1 MEKNIFEK
9 EFKALGTDI
18 YLQIIASPAEALKI
32 EKTFVFIEDFYRK
45 KELVFSRFNPDS
57 ELTKLNKKLKEFNRA
72 SEDILYVAS
81 VALDY
86 YAKSE
91 GIFDPRILADLEDLG
106 YKYNFTENEFKDKR
120 FPLGSETSD
129 LAQDLV
135 VAGKEVKFSK
145 KMDFNGIAK
154 GYITDLVA
162 KFLLKEGW
170 QDFLVDS
177 GGDMYASGLNRHSEK
192 WGIALEGTV
201 DENEIFLEIS
211 NKGIATSGNTRKCW
225 EVGGRKFHHLINP
238 KNKNEFSFDLKTV
251 TVTAENTMKADIWA
265 KVLFIMGIEEG
276 ISFAKKN
283 KINSIFLKNNQ
294 EVIKNDFANL

>member
-18 YLQIIASPAEALKI
+18 YLQIVASPAEVLKI

-120 FPLGSETSD
+120 FPLGAETND

-135 VAGKEVKFSK
+135 VVGREVKFSK

-238 KNKNEFSFDLKTV
+238 KNRNEFSFDLKTV

-276 ISFAKKN
+276 VSFAKKN